1 MIRVLAL
8 SVLIV
13 LSLFILETESK
24 LWMCLYICRLAFVNI
39 YGIGIYKCFRFM
51 YVYSYFL

>member
-1 MIRVLAL
+1 MIKVLAL

-24 LWMCLYICRLAFVNI
+24 LSLCLYVDWHYMAL
-39 YGIGIYKCFRFM
+39 
-51 YVYSYFL
+51 VYISVSDLYTYYTYFL